1 MFTNEDEQMKMLI
14 TSKNLILK
22 EFNFFTKTYLT
33 EAPYFIHNNF
43 LLTMRFLSVLQISK
57 LRTIVWYLIVVK
69 R

>member
-43 LLTMRFLSVLQISK
+43 LLTMRFFISFTN
-57 LRTIVWYLIVVK
+57 L
-69 R
+69 